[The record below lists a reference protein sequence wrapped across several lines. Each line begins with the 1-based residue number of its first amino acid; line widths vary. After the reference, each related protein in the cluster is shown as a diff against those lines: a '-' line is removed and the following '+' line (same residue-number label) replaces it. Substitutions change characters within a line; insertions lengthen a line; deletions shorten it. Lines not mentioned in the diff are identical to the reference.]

1 MHGATSILDGLVL
14 VLEGGKLS
22 CNTATS
28 VSKQFKQR
36 YICFSLFELFDCLK
50 YFATLQPQY
59 EANKFTPW
67 QVIKFVSIICKFLF
81 LNAVQPY
88 SSFYIMT
95 IEIRQGKEIE
105 QQVAN
110 ESVNLEGEEE
120 WAAIF

>member
-1 MHGATSILDGLVL
+1 MNNCDCCSLALVVIL

-22 CNTATS
+22 CNTAAS

-81 LNAVQPY
+81 LNAMQPY
-88 SSFYIMT
+88 LYFKHLSIS
-95 IEIRQGKEIE
+95 
-105 QQVAN
+105 
-110 ESVNLEGEEE
+110 
-120 WAAIF
+120 